1 MLPHY
6 CTYFAL
12 KIQKFFIPIHST
24 TVKNVGDFVCQVL
37 TLGMIYQ
44 ATFRSMHCERVNF
57 CFFADGSD
65 YKLDNELLVHFQ
77 GL

>member
-6 CTYFAL
+6 YAYSAL

-24 TVKNVGDFVCQVL
+24 AVRNVGDFVCRVL
-37 TLGMIYQ
+37 TLDMIYH
-44 ATFRSMHCERVNF
+44 ATFRSMHCERVNL
-57 CFFADGSD
+57 CFIADGSD
-65 YKLDNELLVHFQ
+65 YKLDTELLVHFQ